1 MRLYALHDGMKSE
14 IDLALFP
21 IKVDE
26 YGKVRFD
33 HNQSARLVKNFSSGY
48 KSGEALM
55 DLESVTGQFPLIG
68 GDELIGTVS
77 NWIVQI

>member
-1 MRLYALHDGMKSE
+1 MRLFALHDGMKSE

-21 IKVDE
+21 VKIDKN
-26 YGKVRFD
+26 GKVRFD
-33 HNQSARLVKNFSSGY
+33 HSQAIVSRTASSYQSGD
-48 KSGEALM
+48 GLM
-55 DLESVTGQFPLIG
+55 DKKSVTGQFPLVG